1 MQIFV
6 KKICVIMKKAV
17 PLSAERRR
25 GVMTYQTRV
34 ILRRGLPILF
44 WLLALG
50 NSIAIPLG
58 IGASM
63 PRSYWCGFAAGV
75 CILLSCH
82 ALRKVDRH
90 NPSSEEIF
98 ATSVLLSIGSY
109 WLPTVLFL
117 LIPAWGF
124 LIYVNAFSHKSLLA
138 TLLGCG
144 TVAIY
149 AVILVYFGLISN
161 PWSDFFSSD
170 YSWGWIPA
178 GAMWLAW
185 LGSTIA
191 RQILR
196 ER

>member
-1 MQIFV
+1 
-6 KKICVIMKKAV
+6 MKKAV

-34 ILRRGLPILF
+34 LLRRGLPVLF
-44 WLLALG
+44 WLLAIG
-50 NSIAIPLG
+50 SCIAIPLG
-58 IGASM
+58 IGSDV
-63 PRSYWCGFAAGV
+63 PGNYWWGFAAGV

-82 ALRKVDRH
+82 ALGKVDRH
-90 NPSSEEIF
+90 NPSAEEIF
-98 ATSVLLSIGSY
+98 ATSVLLSIASY

-149 AVILVYFGLISN
+149 AVILVYFGLIENAWAS
-161 PWSDFFSSD
+161 FFSAAHA
-170 YSWGWIPA
+170 WGWIPA